1 MQFKSKRNQFKMMN
15 SAKDL
20 DSESDITNALHIP
33 MESYMKTAESISHA
47 SSDSKISAHHIYTTK
62 RCPVCDEE
70 LFEDMNTCYGC
81 LYDFSRA
88 SPYREQGNIGMEHIM
103 SGGDVSCQ
111 DLSELTD
118 FKAAGGLGGFRDTSS
133 LTDISDTSSLTDA
146 ACSTH
151 LADSKNSQACSSAQ
165 PKPNLHTNVLTSSEF
180 LIHSEI
186 LDTKIRFSNQLR
198 VGRLPSND
206 VVLHAHSVSR
216 NHIRIFINKDEVL
229 VEDCGATNEAKIHGR
244 AIMDPVS
251 VMVGDTIDVC
261 GITFTRV
268 S

>member
-1 MQFKSKRNQFKMMN
+1 MQFMRKTNQLEMMN

-20 DSESDITNALHIP
+20 DSESVDITNSLHIP
-33 MESYMKTAESISHA
+33 MESYMKTAESISRA
-47 SSDSKISAHHIYTTK
+47 SSDSKYPVQHMCTTK

-70 LFEDMNTCYGC
+70 LFEDMNICYGC
-81 LYDFSRA
+81 LYDFSRI
-88 SPYREQGNIGMEHIM
+88 SLDREQGKNE
-103 SGGDVSCQ
+103 DRPTAQ
-111 DLSELTD
+111 QELD
-118 FKAAGGLGGFRDTSS
+118 M
-133 LTDISDTSSLTDA
+133 
-146 ACSTH
+146 
-151 LADSKNSQACSSAQ
+151 
-165 PKPNLHTNVLTSSEF
+165 HTNELTSSEF
-180 LIHSEI
+180 LIHSEM

-198 VGRLPSND
+198 VGRSSSND

-261 GITFTRV
+261 GITFTRL

>member
-1 MQFKSKRNQFKMMN
+1 MQFMREANHLEMMN
-15 SAKDL
+15 STKNL
-20 DSESDITNALHIP
+20 DSESDITNTLHIP
-33 MESYMKTAESISHA
+33 MESYMKTAESISRA
-47 SSDSKISAHHIYTTK
+47 SSDSKYPVQHMCTTK

-70 LFEDMNTCYGC
+70 LFEDMNICYGC
-81 LYDFSRA
+81 LYDFSRI
-88 SPYREQGNIGMEHIM
+88 SLDREQGKNE
-103 SGGDVSCQ
+103 DRPTAQ
-111 DLSELTD
+111 QELD
-118 FKAAGGLGGFRDTSS
+118 M
-133 LTDISDTSSLTDA
+133 
-146 ACSTH
+146 
-151 LADSKNSQACSSAQ
+151 
-165 PKPNLHTNVLTSSEF
+165 HTNELTSSEF

-198 VGRLPSND
+198 VGRLSSND

-261 GITFTRV
+261 GITFTRL

>member
-1 MQFKSKRNQFKMMN
+1 MQFMRKANQLEMMDG
-15 SAKDL
+15 AKDL
-20 DSESDITNALHIP
+20 DSESVDITNSLHIP
-33 MESYMKTAESISHA
+33 MESYMKSAESITRA
-47 SSDSKISAHHIYTTK
+47 SADSKDSVQHICTTK

-70 LFEDMNTCYGC
+70 LFEDMNICYGC
-81 LYDFSRA
+81 LYDFSRI
-88 SPYREQGNIGMEHIM
+88 SLDREQGKNE
-103 SGGDVSCQ
+103 DR
-111 DLSELTD
+111 LT
-118 FKAAGGLGGFRDTSS
+118 
-133 LTDISDTSSLTDA
+133 
-146 ACSTH
+146 
-151 LADSKNSQACSSAQ
+151 AQ
-165 PKPNLHTNVLTSSEF
+165 QKLDMHTNELTSSEF

-198 VGRLPSND
+198 VGRSPSND
-206 VVLHAHSVSR
+206 VVLHARSVSR

-261 GITFTRV
+261 GITFTRL

>member
-1 MQFKSKRNQFKMMN
+1 MQFMRKANQLEMMN
-15 SAKDL
+15 STKDL
-20 DSESDITNALHIP
+20 DSESDITNTLHIP
-33 MESYMKTAESISHA
+33 MESYMKTAEGISRA
-47 SSDSKISAHHIYTTK
+47 SADSKDSVQHMCTTK

-70 LFEDMNTCYGC
+70 LFEDMNICYGC
-81 LYDFSRA
+81 LYDFSRT
-88 SPYREQGNIGMEHIM
+88 SSDREQGKYE
-103 SGGDVSCQ
+103 
-111 DLSELTD
+111 E
-118 FKAAGGLGGFRDTSS
+118 R
-133 LTDISDTSSLTDA
+133 
-146 ACSTH
+146 
-151 LADSKNSQACSSAQ
+151 SAVQ
-165 PKPNLHTNVLTSSEF
+165 QKLDMHANELTSSEF

-198 VGRLPSND
+198 VGRSSSND
-206 VVLHAHSVSR
+206 VVLHVHSVSR

-261 GITFTRV
+261 GITFTRL

>member
-1 MQFKSKRNQFKMMN
+1 MQFMREANHLEMMN
-15 SAKDL
+15 STKDL
-20 DSESDITNALHIP
+20 DSESVDITNSLHIP
-33 MESYMKTAESISHA
+33 MESYMKTAESISRA
-47 SSDSKISAHHIYTTK
+47 SSDSKYPVQHMCTTK

-70 LFEDMNTCYGC
+70 LFEDMNICYGC
-81 LYDFSRA
+81 LYDFSRI
-88 SPYREQGNIGMEHIM
+88 SLDREQGKNE
-103 SGGDVSCQ
+103 DRPTAQ
-111 DLSELTD
+111 QELD
-118 FKAAGGLGGFRDTSS
+118 M
-133 LTDISDTSSLTDA
+133 
-146 ACSTH
+146 
-151 LADSKNSQACSSAQ
+151 
-165 PKPNLHTNVLTSSEF
+165 HTNELTSSEF

-198 VGRLPSND
+198 VGRLSSND

-261 GITFTRV
+261 GITFTRL

>member
-1 MQFKSKRNQFKMMN
+1 MQFMRKTNQLEMMN

-20 DSESDITNALHIP
+20 DSESVDITNSLHIP
-33 MESYMKTAESISHA
+33 MESYMKTAESISRA
-47 SSDSKISAHHIYTTK
+47 SSDSKYPVQHMCTTK

-70 LFEDMNTCYGC
+70 LFEDMNICYGC
-81 LYDFSRA
+81 LYDFSRI
-88 SPYREQGNIGMEHIM
+88 SLDREQGKNE
-103 SGGDVSCQ
+103 DRPTAQ
-111 DLSELTD
+111 QELD
-118 FKAAGGLGGFRDTSS
+118 M
-133 LTDISDTSSLTDA
+133 
-146 ACSTH
+146 
-151 LADSKNSQACSSAQ
+151 
-165 PKPNLHTNVLTSSEF
+165 HTNELTSSEF

-198 VGRLPSND
+198 VGRSSSND

-229 VEDCGATNEAKIHGR
+229 VDDCGATNEAKIHGR

-261 GITFTRV
+261 GITFTRL

>member
-1 MQFKSKRNQFKMMN
+1 MQFKRVTNQLEMMD

-20 DSESDITNALHIP
+20 DSESVDITNSLHIP
-33 MESYMKTAESISHA
+33 MESYMKTAESISRA
-47 SSDSKISAHHIYTTK
+47 SADGKDSAQHKCTTK

-70 LFEDMNTCYGC
+70 LFEDMNICYGC
-81 LYDFSRA
+81 LYDFSRT
-88 SPYREQGNIGMEHIM
+88 SSDREQGKYEAHP
-103 SGGDVSCQ
+103 
-111 DLSELTD
+111 
-118 FKAAGGLGGFRDTSS
+118 
-133 LTDISDTSSLTDA
+133 
-146 ACSTH
+146 
-151 LADSKNSQACSSAQ
+151 SAQ
-165 PKPNLHTNVLTSSEF
+165 QQHDTHSNVLTSSEF

-186 LDTKIRFSNQLR
+186 LDTKIRFSDQLR
-198 VGRLPSND
+198 VGRLSSND

-261 GITFTRV
+261 GITFTRL

>member
-1 MQFKSKRNQFKMMN
+1 MQCKRVTNQLEMMD

-20 DSESDITNALHIP
+20 DSESVDITNSLHIP
-33 MESYMKTAESISHA
+33 MESYMKTAESISRALADGKYSVQHMCA
-47 SSDSKISAHHIYTTK
+47 TK

-70 LFEDMNTCYGC
+70 LFEDMNICYGC
-81 LYDFSRA
+81 LYDFSRT
-88 SPYREQGNIGMEHIM
+88 SSDREQEINEAR
-103 SGGDVSCQ
+103 S
-111 DLSELTD
+111 
-118 FKAAGGLGGFRDTSS
+118 R
-133 LTDISDTSSLTDA
+133 
-146 ACSTH
+146 
-151 LADSKNSQACSSAQ
+151 AQ
-165 PKPNLHTNVLTSSEF
+165 QKLDMHSNVLTSSEF

-186 LDTKIRFSNQLR
+186 LDTKIRFSDQLR
-198 VGRLPSND
+198 VGRSPSND

-261 GITFTRV
+261 GITFTRL

>member
-1 MQFKSKRNQFKMMN
+1 MQFMRKANQLEMMN

-20 DSESDITNALHIP
+20 DSESVDITNSLHIP
-33 MESYMKTAESISHA
+33 MESYMKTAESISRA
-47 SSDSKISAHHIYTTK
+47 SADEKDSVQHMCATK

-70 LFEDMNTCYGC
+70 LFEDMNICYGC
-81 LYDFSRA
+81 LYDFSRI
-88 SPYREQGNIGMEHIM
+88 SLDREQG
-103 SGGDVSCQ
+103 
-111 DLSELTD
+111 
-118 FKAAGGLGGFRDTSS
+118 
-133 LTDISDTSSLTDA
+133 
-146 ACSTH
+146 
-151 LADSKNSQACSSAQ
+151 KNEDRQSAQ
-165 PKPNLHTNVLTSSEF
+165 QKPNMHTNELISSEF

-198 VGRLPSND
+198 VGRSSSND

-261 GITFTRV
+261 GITFTRL

>member
-1 MQFKSKRNQFKMMN
+1 MQFMREANHLEMMN
-15 SAKDL
+15 STKDL
-20 DSESDITNALHIP
+20 DSESVDITNTLHIP
-33 MESYMKTAESISHA
+33 MESYMKSAESISRA
-47 SSDSKISAHHIYTTK
+47 SSDSKYPVQHMCTTK

-70 LFEDMNTCYGC
+70 LFEDMNICYGC
-81 LYDFSRA
+81 LYDFSRT
-88 SPYREQGNIGMEHIM
+88 SSDREQEINEAR
-103 SGGDVSCQ
+103 S
-111 DLSELTD
+111 
-118 FKAAGGLGGFRDTSS
+118 R
-133 LTDISDTSSLTDA
+133 
-146 ACSTH
+146 
-151 LADSKNSQACSSAQ
+151 AQ
-165 PKPNLHTNVLTSSEF
+165 QKLDMHSNVLTSSEF

-198 VGRLPSND
+198 VGRSSSND

-261 GITFTRV
+261 GITFTRL

>member
-1 MQFKSKRNQFKMMN
+1 MQFKSKTNQFKMMN

-33 MESYMKTAESISHA
+33 MESYMKTAESISRA
-47 SSDSKISAHHIYTTK
+47 SSDSKISVQNICTTK
-62 RCPVCDEE
+62 RCPVCNEE

-88 SPYREQGNIGMEHIM
+88 SPYREQGKYE
-103 SGGDVSCQ
+103 
-111 DLSELTD
+111 
-118 FKAAGGLGGFRDTSS
+118 A
-133 LTDISDTSSLTDA
+133 
-146 ACSTH
+146 H
-151 LADSKNSQACSSAQ
+151 LSAQ
-165 PKPNLHTNVLTSSEF
+165 QKHDMHSNVLTSSEF

-198 VGRLPSND
+198 VGRSSSND

-261 GITFTRV
+261 GITFTRL

>member
-1 MQFKSKRNQFKMMN
+1 MQFMRKANQLEMMDG
-15 SAKDL
+15 AKDL
-20 DSESDITNALHIP
+20 DSESVDITNSLHIP
-33 MESYMKTAESISHA
+33 MESYMKTAEGISRA
-47 SSDSKISAHHIYTTK
+47 SADSKDSAQHMCTTK

-70 LFEDMNTCYGC
+70 LFEDMNICYGC
-81 LYDFSRA
+81 LYDFSRT
-88 SPYREQGNIGMEHIM
+88 SSDREQGKYEAHP
-103 SGGDVSCQ
+103 
-111 DLSELTD
+111 
-118 FKAAGGLGGFRDTSS
+118 
-133 LTDISDTSSLTDA
+133 
-146 ACSTH
+146 
-151 LADSKNSQACSSAQ
+151 SAQ
-165 PKPNLHTNVLTSSEF
+165 QKSDMHTNELTSSEF

-198 VGRLPSND
+198 VGRSSSND

-261 GITFTRV
+261 GITFTRL

>member
-1 MQFKSKRNQFKMMN
+1 MQFMREANHLEMMN

-20 DSESDITNALHIP
+20 DSESVDITNSLHIP
-33 MESYMKTAESISHA
+33 MESYMKTAESISRA
-47 SSDSKISAHHIYTTK
+47 SSDSKYPVQHMCTTK

-70 LFEDMNTCYGC
+70 LFEDMNICYGC
-81 LYDFSRA
+81 LYDFSRI
-88 SPYREQGNIGMEHIM
+88 SLDREQGKNE
-103 SGGDVSCQ
+103 DRPTAQ
-111 DLSELTD
+111 QELD
-118 FKAAGGLGGFRDTSS
+118 M
-133 LTDISDTSSLTDA
+133 
-146 ACSTH
+146 
-151 LADSKNSQACSSAQ
+151 
-165 PKPNLHTNVLTSSEF
+165 HTNELTSSEF

-198 VGRLPSND
+198 VGRSSSND

-261 GITFTRV
+261 GITFTRL